1 MEGGTTQSMKPS
13 FKKRV
18 QCIQTAFLLCA
29 IAVGVGLVWTTLGNP
44 ESREAAAQ
52 ETAQRTYLRGTIY
65 DRDGNALNY
74 SEKVNGTRKYTGG
87 RAFSTVTG
95 YFSPIYGSMGLEKT
109 FNSELVSSKCDS
121 KDPKKGHNI
130 TTTLDSDLQNAAYDA
145 ISNIANGAAVV
156 LDAQSGEILAL
167 ASTPTFIPDSLEDD
181 WAELCEVNGLF
192 LPNAYKSTFAPGSDF
207 KIITACAV
215 IDNGVDGTTVNDK
228 GSYTFKNGQTIT
240 NYDSRVF
247 GEIGLDGAIK
257 NSSNVYF
264 ITKAL
269 EMGGDKL
276 EASLRKFMLGEDIEL
291 DFTTLTSNLDFEDG
305 RDEVIGS
312 IAFGQGRT
320 EVTPLYMAMAA
331 QAIVNDGVMLKP
343 YLIQSIDTGSG
354 KNVSTGQTEQ
364 LTTVTSKETADE
376 VTDAMT
382 LAAAHYGFD
391 YIGPDGW
398 EIAAKT
404 GTAQTGT
411 STNAWIVSAALSDR
425 TPKYVVVVMSA
436 DQSHDGIYYKDSV
449 DSIYDALVE
458 YDRGKNTADHTS
470 DDGDE

>member
-1 MEGGTTQSMKPS
+1 M
-13 FKKRV
+13 
-18 QCIQTAFLLCA
+18 
-29 IAVGVGLVWTTLGNP
+29 
-44 ESREAAAQ
+44 
-52 ETAQRTYLRGTIY
+52 
-65 DRDGNALNY
+65 
-74 SEKVNGTRKYTGG
+74 
-87 RAFSTVTG
+87 TG
-95 YFSPIYGSMGLEKT
+95 YFSPIYGSTGLEKT
-109 FNSELVSSKCDS
+109 FSSELVSSKCDS
-121 KDPKKGHNI
+121 KDPKKGHDI

-167 ASTPTFIPDSLEDD
+167 ASTPTFVPDTLEDD
-181 WAELCEVNGLF
+181 WAELCEINGLF

-215 IDNGVDGTTVNDK
+215 IDNGVDGTTVFDQ
-228 GSYTFKNGQTIT
+228 GSYTFRNGQTIT
-240 NYDSRVF
+240 NYDSRAF
-247 GEIGLDGAIK
+247 GELDLDGAIK

-269 EMGGDKL
+269 EMGADNL
-276 EASLRKFMLGEDIEL
+276 EASLRKFLLGEDIEL
-291 DFTTLTSNLDFEDG
+291 DFTTLSSNLDFEDR
-305 RDEVIGS
+305 RDEVVGS
-312 IAFGQGRT
+312 IAFGQGKT

-343 YLIQSIDTGSG
+343 YMIKSIDTGSG

-376 VTDAMT
+376 VTNAMT
-382 LAAAHYGFD
+382 IAADHYGFD

-398 EIAAKT
+398 EVAAKT

-411 STNAWIVSAALSDR
+411 STNAWIVSAALDDN
-425 TPKYVVVVMSA
+425 TPKYVVVVMAA

-449 DSIYDALVE
+449 DSIYDALVD
-458 YDRGKNTADHTS
+458 YDREKGAGSTTDSS
-470 DDGDE
+470 DSDED

>member
-1 MEGGTTQSMKPS
+1 MKPS

-74 SEKVNGTRKYTGG
+74 SEKVNGTRKYNGG

-95 YFSPIYGSMGLEKT
+95 YFSQIYGSTGLEKT
-109 FNSELVSSKCDS
+109 FNSELVSSKVGS
-121 KDPKKGHNI
+121 KDTKKGHDI

-167 ASTPTFIPDSLEDD
+167 ASTPTFVPDTLEDD
-181 WAELCEVNGLF
+181 WSEISQVDGLF

-215 IDNGVDGTTVNDK
+215 IDNGVDDTTVYDQ

-240 NYDSRVF
+240 NYDSRSF
-247 GEIGLDGAIK
+247 GEIGLEGAIR

-269 EMGGDKL
+269 EMGGDNL
-276 EASLRKFMLGEDIEL
+276 EASLRKFMLGENIEL

-305 RDEVIGS
+305 RDEVVGS
-312 IAFGQGRT
+312 IAFGQGKT

-331 QAIVNDGVMLKP
+331 QAIINDGVMLKP
-343 YLIQSIDTGSG
+343 YLIQSIDTGAG
-354 KNVSTGQTEQ
+354 ENVSTGQTEE
-364 LTTVTSKETADE
+364 LATVTSKETADE
-376 VTDAMT
+376 VTDAMYS
-382 LAAAHYGFD
+382 AADHYGFD
-391 YIGPDGW
+391 YVGPDGW
-398 EIAAKT
+398 QIAAKT

-411 STNAWIVSAALSDR
+411 STNAWIVSAALSDND
-425 TPKYVVVVMSA
+425 PKYVVVVMAA

-449 DSIYDALVE
+449 DSIYDALVD
-458 YDRGKNTADHTS
+458 YDRGKNADTTNS
-470 DDGDE
+470 DDE